1 MPLITLEGIE
11 GSGKSTQA
19 RRLAEA
25 LGPDT
30 VLTFEPGATTLGADI
45 RRLLLDKGNGT
56 LAPDTELLLFFAD
69 RAQHVKEIIA
79 PALAASRFVV
89 CDRFT
94 DSTLAYQ
101 GYGRQLGIDRIRALS
116 RAVLGDLAPVLTLL
130 LDVSID
136 TGLSRAGRR
145 GAGDR
150 IESERRTFH
159 ERVRE
164 GFRELAAAEPMRWVV
179 IDAEGEPD
187 VVTQTMMAAVRQRG
201 FLSHVVR

>member
-69 RAQHVKEIIA
+69 RAQHLKEVIA

-89 CDRFT
+89 CDRFM

-101 GYGRQLGIDRIRALS
+101 GYGRQLGVDRIRAIA

-130 LDVSID
+130 LDVSVE
-136 TGLSRAGRR
+136 TGLARAGRR

-150 IESERRTFH
+150 IESERRAFH
-159 ERVRE
+159 ERVRA
-164 GFRELAAAEPMRWVV
+164 GFRELAAAEPMRWLVL
-179 IDAEGEPD
+179 DAEGEPD
-187 VVTQTMMAAVRQRG
+187 VVTQAMMDAVRQRG